1 MKCGMRNGV
10 LWPLLEFSD
19 IRLMLWSVRNEGE
32 NNFYVM
38 TFFSLLTTVKE
49 CIALEGEFWKE
60 QNKELAG
67 NIKNYLSKYIK
78 LISMP
83 ICRPCFERNQ
93 MFSETSTFL

>member
-1 MKCGMRNGV
+1 MRNGV

-19 IRLMLWSVRNEGE
+19 IRLMLWSVRSEGE

-67 NIKNYLSKYIK
+67 NIKNYLSKYFK

-83 ICRPCFERNQ
+83 VCRPCFERNQ